1 MPIRIL
7 HFSDAHV
14 GVESYGRIDPR
25 TGVNSRLRDY
35 QDRLDEVVTRAIQG
49 DVDVVLFTGDAYRG
63 RDPNATHQRTFASR
77 IHRISGAGIPVF
89 LLVGNHDLP
98 AATGRA
104 NAVDIF
110 ETLEVPNVYVGREPR
125 LHRVETRKG
134 PIQVYGLPWITQ
146 SRLFAREELRELTT
160 AEIRQRI
167 QDFCANS
174 VLQAAEDLDPS
185 LPAVLAAHV
194 QIQGVTYSS
203 GQGITVGQDVI
214 LPRSAVANPAF
225 DYVALGHIHKH
236 QVVTD
241 RPLTIYAG
249 SIERI
254 DFGEESEDKGFV
266 LVDVEKGS
274 ATYEFVKVNARRFL
288 TVRVN
293 GLDGDPT
300 EAALEELARH
310 DLADAVVRVEVTTTY
325 DLEGKVDYS
334 QIRRALGDAY
344 YVAGISKRVE
354 LRRDGVRVPGLDQ
367 VAPYEALERYLE
379 SRQTPRDRM
388 AALLERGKRLIVE
401 VEAARLGLV
410 ASSDGVGGA

>member
-35 QDRLDEVVTRAIQG
+35 QERLDEVVARAIQG
-49 DVDVVLFTGDAYRG
+49 DVDLVLFTGDAYRG

-77 IHRISGAGIPVF
+77 IHRISGAGVPVF

-110 ETLEVPNVYVGREPR
+110 ETLEVPNVHVGREPG
-125 LHRVETRKG
+125 LHVVDTRHG
-134 PIQVYGLPWITQ
+134 PIQIYGLPWITQ
-146 SRLFAREELRELTT
+146 SRLFAREDLRTLTT
-160 AEIRQRI
+160 AEIRQKI
-167 QDFCANS
+167 MDFCANS
-174 VLQAAEDLDPS
+174 VLQAAEDLDPA

-203 GQGITVGQDVI
+203 GQSATVGQDVT
-214 LPRSAVANPAF
+214 LPRSAIANPAF
-225 DYVALGHIHKH
+225 DYVGLGHIHKH

-241 RPLTIYAG
+241 RPLTLYAG

-254 DFGEESEDKGFV
+254 DFGEEDEDKGFV

-293 GLDGDPT
+293 ALDGDPT
-300 EAALEELARH
+300 EATLRELARH

-325 DLEGKVDYS
+325 ELEGKVDYS

-354 LRRDGVRVPGLDQ
+354 LRHDGVRVPGLDQ
-367 VAPYEALERYLE
+367 MSPLEALERYLE
-379 SRQTPRDRM
+379 ARQTPRDRM
-388 AALLERGKRLIVE
+388 AALLERGKRLVFE
-401 VEAARLGLV
+401 VEAARLGIV

>member
-14 GVESYGRIDPR
+14 GVENYGRIDPR

-35 QDRLDEVVTRAIQG
+35 QDRLDEVVERSIRG
-49 DVDVVLFTGDAYRG
+49 DVDLVLFTGDAYRG

-77 IHRISGAGIPVF
+77 IHRISGAGVPVF

-110 ETLEVPNVYVGREPR
+110 ETLAVPNVHVGREPA
-125 LHRVETRKG
+125 LHVIETCRG
-134 PIQVYGLPWITQ
+134 PIQIFALPWITQ
-146 SRLFAREELRELTT
+146 SRLLAREQFKAMTT
-160 AEIRQRI
+160 AEIHQHLG
-167 QDFCANS
+167 DFLARA
-174 VLQAAEDLDPS
+174 VVEAAESLDRS
-185 LPAVLAAHV
+185 IPAVLAAHV
-194 QIQGVTYSS
+194 QVHGVTYSS
-203 GQGITVGQDVI
+203 GQSVTVGQEVT
-214 LPRSAVANPAF
+214 LPQSAIANPAF
-225 DYVALGHIHKH
+225 DYVGLGHIHKH
-236 QVVTD
+236 QVVSD
-241 RPLTIYAG
+241 RPLTLYAG

-254 DFGEESEDKGFV
+254 DFGEEHEDKGFV

-274 ATYEFVKVNARRFL
+274 ARHEFVKVGARRFL

-293 GLDGDPT
+293 ALEGDPT
-300 EAALEELARH
+300 EAAIRELARH

-325 DLEGKVDYS
+325 DLEGQIDYS
-334 QIRRALGDAY
+334 RIRRALGEAY

-367 VAPYEALERYLE
+367 VSPLEALRRYLE
-379 SRQTPRDRM
+379 SRQTPRERTE
-388 AALLERGKRLIVE
+388 ALLARGERLIVE
-401 VEAARLGLV
+401 VDAARLGIV